1 MVYWNDGSE
10 FSFLI
15 CPPWLS
21 RDKEIANWSGFQEDL
36 FYYRLHILQ
45 NTDMNVN
52 GIYSLFEIME
62 LPTSLHLN
70 LTKVGDR
77 RW

>member
-1 MVYWNDGSE
+1 MVYWTDGSE
-10 FSFLI
+10 FSFVHRGYLGTKRQLTGVDSKKI
-15 CPPWLS
+15 
-21 RDKEIANWSGFQEDL
+21 L

>member
-1 MVYWNDGSE
+1 MVYWTDRSE

-21 RDKEIANWSGFQEDL
+21 RDKEIANWSGFQEDFVL
-36 FYYRLHILQ
+36 LQ